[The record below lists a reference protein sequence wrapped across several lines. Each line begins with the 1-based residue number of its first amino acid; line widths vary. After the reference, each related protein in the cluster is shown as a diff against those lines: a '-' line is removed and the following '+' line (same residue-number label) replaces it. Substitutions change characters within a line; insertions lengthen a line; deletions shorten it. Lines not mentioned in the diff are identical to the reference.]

1 MDKASELIVCSRR
14 LVEKSQELETATKEL
29 RVAKARLKELDKLN
43 DDFVATVSHELRTP
57 LTSIRAFSEIV
68 HDHPD
73 LPVEE
78 RREFLQIIVQES
90 ERLTRLLNDILDQD
104 KAER

>member
-14 LVEKSQELETATKEL
+14 LEEKSQELEAATTE
-29 RVAKARLKELDKLN
+29 
-43 DDFVATVSHELRTP
+43 P

-78 RREFLQIIVQES
+78 RREFLQIIVRES

-104 KAER
+104 KMAGHCCQEPCDSMSAVGKS